1 MTDQGPAIP
10 TAVLADEVQM
20 EALVGS
26 AATVERFMFGG
37 ATVVMGPSGTVAIT
51 EVGDAL
57 DRSCVWNAEEV
68 RLVGQAP
75 APVMDRLVGR
85 RGRVGADETSLPI
98 HLAVRVG
105 KRLLYLGT
113 GHVGHAT
120 TVLRPGCTDYVL
132 TDCLLRLRTPLN
144 RSVLDV
150 VRPLH
155 PAPGLPDLRWLRHVT
170 DNRAV
175 ALEQFITGWYP
186 DTGHAACSPGMPEPS
201 RPLPEELE
209 HLYRLARQRPA
220 VLGSHN
226 HIVPEHE
233 LRTDHLGELLVFG
246 VENQGCFSWGL
257 LWTCSEPEP
266 DPTVWFRE
274 FDEAPIAENERLSG
288 FLIQFSLFEAAMG
301 ADYTALADRLT
312 TRQAEQLT
320 ARLHPVPLRPFW
332 PWAPTRFY
340 VGPGLV
346 VYVSDEGTGD
356 GIEVGA
362 GAVHRSALQPLLSTD
377 VEWSRFDG

>member
-1 MTDQGPAIP
+1 MD
-10 TAVLADEVQM
+10 
-20 EALVGS
+20 ALVGS
-26 AATVERFMFGG
+26 TATVECFTFGG
-37 ATVVMGPSGTVAIT
+37 ATVVMGRSGTVVIM

-68 RLVGQAP
+68 RLVGPAP
-75 APVMDRLVGR
+75 TPVMDRLVGR

-105 KRLLYLGT
+105 ERLLYLGT
-113 GHVGHAT
+113 GHVGQAT

-132 TDCLLRLRTPLN
+132 TDCRLLLRTPLN

-150 VRPLH
+150 VRPLRSV
-155 PAPGLPDLRWLRHVT
+155 PGLPDLRWLRHVN

-186 DTGHAACSPGMPEPS
+186 DTGHAACPPSMPEPS
-201 RPLPEELE
+201 RPLPDGLKQ
-209 HLYRLARQRPA
+209 LYRLARQQPA
-220 VLGSHN
+220 VLGSQN
-226 HIVPEHE
+226 RIVPEHE

-246 VENQGCFSWGL
+246 VENQGVFSWGL
-257 LWTCSEPEP
+257 LWTRYEPEP

-274 FDEAPIAENERLSG
+274 FTEAPIAEQEPLSG

-301 ADYTALADRLT
+301 AEYTALADRLT

-340 VGPGLV
+340 VAPGFV

-362 GAVHRSALQPLLSTD
+362 GAVHRSALQPLLSAD
-377 VEWSRFDG
+377 APWSRFDG